1 MALEILDFAF
11 MFLGRLAAVEGAEV
25 ASPSGL
31 FIDLARIGDTFLI

>member
-11 MFLGRLAAVEGAEV
+11 VFLGGLPAVEGTKI

-31 FIDLARIGDTFLI
+31 FIDLARIEAILS